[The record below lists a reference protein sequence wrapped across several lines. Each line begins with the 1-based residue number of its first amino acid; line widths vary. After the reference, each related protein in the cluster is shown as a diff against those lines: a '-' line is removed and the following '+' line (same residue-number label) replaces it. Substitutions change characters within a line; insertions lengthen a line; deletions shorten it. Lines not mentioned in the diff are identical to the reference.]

1 MIRIG
6 DHQKTLTR
14 TLYFLIH
21 ECHPTII
28 HNTPF
33 QNNTLCFGKKNN
45 LKIKLMLLNFD
56 EIFLFFLIKVV
67 IGDSSPN
74 GLIQVYD
81 SNKILTQSFKA
92 HDSIIKHIKMLSDNK
107 VASCSTDMTIK
118 IWDATTWSQIQTLS
132 GHTAFVN
139 QIEQIDSDTIVS
151 SSDDTTYRV
160 WSISTGAQIKNKT
173 FANIVYAVKLLKSGL
188 LAVGLDSTSNNL
200 QIFNWTMDTLIT
212 TLNSHTNRVNDI
224 EILDSQFIASAS
236 VDKKV
241 IIWDLTGSGSLK
253 YSLSGHVNYV
263 SCLRLIS
270 STLLASTSHDKAIR
284 IWNWNTGSLVRTLIG
299 HTSWIWKSLDIFS
312 GNVLISGSG
321 DMSIKF
327 WNITNGSLIESIP
340 SNISINTLTMLSSGK
355 FIYFIFKV
363 KNLR

>member
-1 MIRIG
+1 M
-6 DHQKTLTR
+6 L
-14 TLYFLIH
+14 
-21 ECHPTII
+21 
-28 HNTPF
+28 
-33 QNNTLCFGKKNN
+33 
-45 LKIKLMLLNFD
+45 LLNF
-56 EIFLFFLIKVV
+56 LLIKVV
-67 IGDSSPN
+67 TGDESH

-81 SNKILTQSFKA
+81 ANKILAHSFTA
-92 HDSIIKHIKMLSDNK
+92 HTSFIWHIKLLSDNN
-107 VASCSTDMTIK
+107 VASCSDDMMIK
-118 IWDATTWSQIQTLS
+118 IWDATTWSLIQTLS
-132 GHTAFVN
+132 GHTSGVY

-151 SSDDTTYRV
+151 ASWDNTYRV
-160 WSISTGAQIKNKT
+160 WSISTGAQIKIQT

-263 SCLRLIS
+263 SCLKLIS

-284 IWNWNTGSLVRTLIG
+284 IWNWNTGSLVRTLTG